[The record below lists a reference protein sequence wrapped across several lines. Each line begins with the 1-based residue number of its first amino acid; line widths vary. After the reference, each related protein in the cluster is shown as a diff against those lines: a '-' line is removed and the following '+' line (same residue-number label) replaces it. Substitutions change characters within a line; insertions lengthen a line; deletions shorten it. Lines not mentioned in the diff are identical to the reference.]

1 MWHLSSP
8 GDRTWEPQV
17 FHNNFITKLFRLPDV
32 LYLIKSIISYY
43 MIVMLINNNLSL
55 IYFTTYL
62 YDAVFHL
69 IVLVNVFHHILQTK
83 KTFNEEGENQCK
95 DKMIMDSDKP
105 VWETLDRSSIWFKCR
120 SNNWQ
125 MILTNSYL
133 TDSKCTHSIF
143 SV

>member
-1 MWHLSSP
+1 
-8 GDRTWEPQV
+8 
-17 FHNNFITKLFRLPDV
+17 
-32 LYLIKSIISYY
+32 

-55 IYFTTYL
+55 VYFTTYL

-105 VWETLDRSSIWFKCR
+105 V
-120 SNNWQ
+120 
-125 MILTNSYL
+125 
-133 TDSKCTHSIF
+133 
-143 SV
+143 